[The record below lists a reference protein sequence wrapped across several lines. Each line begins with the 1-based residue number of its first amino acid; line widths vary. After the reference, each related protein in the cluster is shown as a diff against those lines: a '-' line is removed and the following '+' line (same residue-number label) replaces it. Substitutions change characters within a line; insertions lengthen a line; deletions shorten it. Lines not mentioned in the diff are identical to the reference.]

1 MSMNVPNPNI
11 NPLDVDKTSG
21 INKHL
26 YSTNPDRI
34 VGENIYSSDKTSI
47 NKEESY
53 QTLDNKT
60 IPVDTGERVNPFH
73 VKGVPGCKS
82 CGGSGWKE
90 TAKHPHPCNECAK
103 RTVPVIDTYLTK
115 VGHTTAPIAETVP
128 ATETYYSSE
137 VIQERDYLPTREVT
151 VTKEV
156 PVTREFRYTEEV
168 PVRTQ
173 VPVTRFEE
181 KVENVPVERVEY
193 VTENVPVTTTVPVTS
208 VDQTI
213 RNEQTTLPTSGVGL
227 TTGVTQEV
235 YPGVNPALSGTT
247 ISTVQSSN
255 IPVRLDE
262 DFSGYQDI
270 NREVERNRLLVKD
283 SHTHD
288 DKLLKGTDLPV
299 GTTTTIGTITTG
311 QTLGQT
317 TGYLGQTIGTTSPVM
332 NFVGVPGC
340 KECGGDGWRRSKLT
354 GAKKP
359 CKHCVSITGNCPLC
373 GNTGRRLDKDKKC
386 KCIYAK

>member
-1 MSMNVPNPNI
+1 MSLNLSNSNT
-11 NPLDVDKTSG
+11 NPLDDKTSG

-26 YSTNPDRI
+26 YSTNPDLI

-60 IPVDTGERVNPFH
+60 ISLDTGDKVNPFH

-82 CGGSGWKE
+82 CGGSGWKD
-90 TAKHPHPCNECAK
+90 AGKHPHPCNECAK
-103 RTVPVIDTYLTK
+103 ITVPVIDTYLTK
-115 VGHTTAPIAETVP
+115 VGHTTGPLAETAP
-128 ATETYYSSE
+128 ADKIFSRD
-137 VIQERDYLPTREVT
+137 VQERDYVPTREVT
-151 VTKEV
+151 VTRDV
-156 PVTREFRYTEEV
+156 PITREIKYTEEV

-173 VPVTRFEE
+173 VPVIRYEE
-181 KVENVPVERVEY
+181 QVENMPVERVEY
-193 VTENVPVTTTVPVTS
+193 ITENVPITTTTTVPLTD
-208 VDQTI
+208 VDQNI
-213 RNEQTTLPTSGVGL
+213 RNQQATTSSS
-227 TTGVTQEV
+227 EV
-235 YPGVNPALSGTT
+235 YFGTDITQGVYSEINPAISGTAT
-247 ISTVQSSN
+247 SSGLSSS

-262 DFSGYQDI
+262 NFSGYQDI
-270 NREVERNRLLVKD
+270 NREVERNRLLAKD
-283 SHTHD
+283 SHVHD
-288 DKLLKGTDLPV
+288 DKLIKETNLPVPTTGELTGTNIPDYITSQTV
-299 GTTTTIGTITTG
+299 GTTG
-311 QTLGQT
+311 QF
-317 TGYLGQTIGTTSPVM
+317 M

-359 CKHCVSITGNCPLC
+359 CRHCISITGNCPLC